1 MKTYLTITFTTE
13 GGRPSEV
20 STRLQG
26 IGFKPMTGN
35 YDFIYSWSKKM
46 VDPSEALELAD
57 LVQATL
63 RGMKVLFKFETV

>member
-20 STRLQG
+20 SSLLQG

-35 YDFIYSWSKKM
+35 YDFVYSWPKKA
-46 VDPSEALELAD
+46 VDPSETLDLAD

-63 RGMKVLFKFETV
+63 KGMKVLFKFETV